1 MTNKRQRAVL
11 KVILDNCV
19 NGDTCLLSNETIAAF
34 SNSQKLID
42 KISVKDVV
50 KSLHLDGYI
59 DVVYSARGEEEIY
72 CITLTGK
79 GKNFKAEYKREIQ
92 NIKNRL
98 LITILCACVSFIVGK
113 ILIALF
119 S

>member
-1 MTNKRQRAVL
+1 MINKKQRAVL
-11 KVILDNCV
+11 KVVLDNCL
-19 NGDTCLLSNETIAAF
+19 NGDTCLLSNDAIVAF
-34 SNSQKLID
+34 CGINKIVNSSN
-42 KISVKDVV
+42 VKEIV
-50 KSLHLDGYI
+50 KGLHLDGYI
-59 DVVYSARGEEEIY
+59 EVVYSSREKEEIY
-72 CITLTGK
+72 CITLTNK

-98 LITILCACVSFIVGK
+98 LITILCACVSFVVGR